1 MTEEQ
6 KNQIATLRQKGCGYA
21 TIAQA
26 LGLSKSTVTSHCQ
39 RNYLGGMK
47 SNATTPVAPDKKYC
61 KQCGKELMQL
71 LGRKESKFCSK
82 ECRVKWWNSNQEKVN
97 KKAIYTFTCAFCG
110 KPFTAYGNSNRKYCS
125 HDCYTQDRFKG
136 GETV

>member
-1 MTEEQ
+1 MTNEQ

-39 RNYLGGMK
+39 RNNLGGMK
-47 SNATTPVAPDKKYC
+47 SSTTTPVAPDKKYC
-61 KQCGKELMQL
+61 KECGKVLMQL
-71 LGRKESKFCSK
+71 SGRKESKFCSK
-82 ECRVKWWNSNQEKVN
+82 DCRVKWWNSNQEKVN
-97 KKAIYTFTCAFCG
+97 KKAVYTFTCTFCV
-110 KPFTAYGNSNRKYCS
+110 KTFTAYGNSNRKYCS
-125 HDCYTQDRFKG
+125 HDCYIRDRFEG